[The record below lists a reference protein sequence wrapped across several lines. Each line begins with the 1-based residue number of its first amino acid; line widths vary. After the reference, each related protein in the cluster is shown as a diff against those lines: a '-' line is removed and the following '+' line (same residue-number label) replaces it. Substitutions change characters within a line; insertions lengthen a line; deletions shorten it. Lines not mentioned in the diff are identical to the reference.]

1 MSVFFLLE
9 LNSKWISINFIKSF
23 FFFFKTYMDFLPLGT
38 RKKKKKRVP
47 DSCQGWNVE
56 DKVTSNIRW
65 QGLSSRFFF
74 TTRGVLPSFIR
85 RFDTHLDTGAPDM
98 IQQWHITNTGGL
110 DVIQCSLIQFS
121 TFVSW
126 SHSFSVVNQNELLL
140 WKWQY
145 LGFAGLLLSKS
156 DILSERPGNFCDF
169 VPLWGK
175 NLRQMSF
182 WKYSGGSD
190 EDDWLHCH

>member
-1 MSVFFLLE
+1 
-9 LNSKWISINFIKSF
+9 
-23 FFFFKTYMDFLPLGT
+23 MDFLPLGT

-190 EDDWLHCH
+190 EDDGWRWLHCH